1 MRNTKR
7 ISASNFFYGVAAILL
22 VVQLALILWILK
34 YQFVSDFALLDADYE
49 GWRYQ
54 IRITGFAASRSAHR

>member
-1 MRNTKR
+1 MGYMFHGFSYPDQNPDHNL
-7 ISASNFFYGVAAILL
+7 ISRF
-22 VVQLALILWILK
+22 WI
-34 YQFVSDFALLDADYE
+34 ADYE